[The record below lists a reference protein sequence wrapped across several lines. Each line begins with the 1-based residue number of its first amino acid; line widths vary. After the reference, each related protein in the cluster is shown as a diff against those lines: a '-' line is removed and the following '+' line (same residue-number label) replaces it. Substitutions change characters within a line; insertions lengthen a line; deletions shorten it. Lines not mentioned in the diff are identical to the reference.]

1 MDRVQRFY
9 VSIGWLVGWYVGS
22 KDFERYALVL
32 RLKLVYYKLINKH
45 LFEWMPLKNSQFIL

>member
-45 LFEWMPLKNSQFIL
+45 LFE